1 MRFKNIIGYEAVK
14 KRLTDSV
21 KEGRISHTQLFLGA
35 EGSGNLPMAIAFA
48 QYVNCLN
55 PNQDDSCG
63 ECSACVKYEKLQHPD
78 LHFSFPVSTN
88 TDVKKNPVSKLF
100 LPAWRE
106 IILESPYFS
115 LSDWQE
121 KIQTENK
128 QLNISKEESTE
139 IIKALQYKAYEA
151 KYKVMIIWYPEKLH
165 TSAANALLKILEE
178 PPQKTLFILV
188 AHDTEQLLPTVLSR
202 TQMVKFPP
210 LPIQEL
216 QTELEQKYNVS
227 EEQALKIAKM
237 SDGNFLQAV
246 RLIQFSEKQQQFF
259 NLFTSWMR
267 MAFKADVPG
276 LIQWTEELAALKR
289 ENIKAF
295 LDYALHIGRES
306 LAVNYAGNEAVKLT
320 EQEEQ
325 FVQKFAPFL
334 LSNNLPDFL
343 NLLSEAH
350 YHIERNVNPKPVML
364 DTSLKVAKLLRVNK
378 NISA

>member
-1 MRFKNIIGYEAVK
+1 
-14 KRLTDSV
+14 
-21 KEGRISHTQLFLGA
+21 
-35 EGSGNLPMAIAFA
+35 
-48 QYVNCLN
+48 
-55 PNQDDSCG
+55 
-63 ECSACVKYEKLQHPD
+63 
-78 LHFSFPVSTN
+78 
-88 TDVKKNPVSKLF
+88 
-100 LPAWRE
+100 
-106 IILESPYFS
+106 
-115 LSDWQE
+115 
-121 KIQTENK
+121 
-128 QLNISKEESTE
+128 
-139 IIKALQYKAYEA
+139 
-151 KYKVMIIWYPEKLH
+151 
-165 TSAANALLKILEE
+165 
-178 PPQKTLFILV
+178 
-188 AHDTEQLLPTVLSR
+188 
-202 TQMVKFPP
+202 
-210 LPIQEL
+210 
-216 QTELEQKYNVS
+216 
-227 EEQALKIAKM
+227 
-237 SDGNFLQAV
+237 
-246 RLIQFSEKQQQFF
+246 
-259 NLFTSWMR
+259 MR

>member
-1 MRFKNIIGYEAVK
+1 MRFKNIIGHEAVK
-14 KRLTDSV
+14 KRLIDSV

-63 ECSACVKYEKLQHPD
+63 ECSACVKYDKLQHPD

-88 TDVKKNPVSKLF
+88 ADVKKNPVSKLF
-100 LPAWRE
+100 LPIWRE

>member
-63 ECSACVKYEKLQHPD
+63 ECSACVKYDKLQHPD

-88 TDVKKNPVSKLF
+88 ADVKKNPVSKLF
-100 LPAWRE
+100 LPIWRE

>member
-1 MRFKNIIGYEAVK
+1 MQFKDIIGQEAVK
-14 KRLTDSV
+14 KRLTDAV

-48 QYVNCLN
+48 QYVNCLQ
-55 PNQDDSCG
+55 PTDSDSCR
-63 ECSACVKYEKLQHPD
+63 ECSECLKYQKLQHPD

-88 TDVKKNPVSKLF
+88 AEVKKNPVSKLF

-106 IILESPYFS
+106 IVLESPYFN
-115 LSDWQE
+115 LTDWQE

-139 IIKALQYKAYEA
+139 IIKALQYKVYEA

-178 PPQKTLFILV
+178 PPEKTLFILV

-210 LPIQEL
+210 LPIEEL
-216 QTELEQKYNVS
+216 QNVLAEKENLD

-237 SDGNFLQAV
+237 SDGNYLQAI
-246 RLIQFSEKQQQFF
+246 RLIKITEKQQQFF
-259 NLFTSWMR
+259 DLFTSWMR

-276 LIQWTEELAALKR
+276 LIKWADDLAALKR

-295 LDYALHIGRES
+295 LDYALHIVRES
-306 LAVNYAGNEAVKLT
+306 LAVNYAGEDATKLNA
-320 EQEEQ
+320 QEEQ

-350 YHIERNVNPKPVML
+350 YHIERNVNPKVVL
-364 DTSLKVAKLLRVNK
+364 FDTSLKITKLLRVNK
-378 NISA
+378 NRV